1 MMMYFYRLILTI
13 IATTILSGCLNQ
25 APAPIEY
32 GSSSSKEKPEGYYD
46 AASEAKEEK
55 PKIKTIWGKKEVKE
69 KKEEKP
75 LMLGDNATGKEIYH
89 EVIEGET
96 IDSIAKKYGVPRD
109 VLIKKNDLE
118 PPYILEELQLIMI
131 PPKGSSSV
139 ETLKKKPVVTSQKV
153 EPRMGKLPVEGMI
166 VSRFGQRYLGAINQG
181 INISAPIDAKVYS
194 SSTGEVIHSA
204 YDPKFGNLIIV
215 KSHDEDIFMA
225 YAHLTDLKYKVGEN
239 IVEGQVI
246 GNVGQTGKVTKPQLH
261 FAVRKG
267 KIPIDPA
274 GYLKK

>member
-1 MMMYFYRLILTI
+1 MLMYFYRFTILLLSSFM
-13 IATTILSGCLNQ
+13 LSGCLSQ

-32 GSSSSKEKPEGYYD
+32 GSSSKKEKPEGYYD
-46 AASEAKEEK
+46 ASSEAKESK
-55 PKIKTIWGKKEVKE
+55 PKIKTIWGNKEFKE
-69 KKEEKP
+69 EKEKP
-75 LMLGDNATGKEIYH
+75 LMLSETASGKEIYH

-118 PPYILEELQLIMI
+118 HPFILEELQLIMI
-131 PPKGSSSV
+131 PPKGSILT
-139 ETLKKKPVVTSQKV
+139 ETVKKKPIATSQKAI
-153 EPRMGKLPVEGMI
+153 PRMGKLPVEGKI

-181 INISAPIDAKVYS
+181 INISAPMDAKIYS

-225 YAHLTDLKYKVGEN
+225 YAHMTELAHKVGEN

-246 GNVGQTGKVTKPQLH
+246 GSVGQTGKVTKPQLH

-267 KIPIDPA
+267 KIPVDPA